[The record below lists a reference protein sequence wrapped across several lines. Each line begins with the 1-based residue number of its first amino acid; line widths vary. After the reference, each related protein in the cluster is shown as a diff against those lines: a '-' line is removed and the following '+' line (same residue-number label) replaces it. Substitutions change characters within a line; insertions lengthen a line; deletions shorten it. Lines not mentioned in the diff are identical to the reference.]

1 MTDDTPNPV
10 SPTSDDPYQGTI
22 NRTRPAPVQSPVVV
36 DLQPPVALG
45 ALALL
50 SLIATIVSDNHL
62 GWFLTA
68 VAFAYGAW
76 FVRQRGVQWPND
88 VQSLLAAVRLGP
100 RPGTRHSRDPDATG
114 TRSEDRPSRSLIPLR
129 PLTFP
134 ELFTSA
140 AKVVVRNWPSL
151 IGIPVLVCI
160 GFFVV
165 LLMVLA
171 AALAAVT
178 TVPSEVVGGF
188 MLSTISSPAAFLA
201 SIVATVL
208 VIALI
213 GLPAD
218 ALLIGL
224 SVTATDRAVRGEPVR
239 LSALVSHTARRLFAI
254 CRLTGL
260 YYLLSFAPPLLFWV
274 IVVATGFEGV
284 AVAAVVMLPIYVAL
298 FIAGIMFSL
307 APVVMIVE
315 ERGAIDSFRRAAQLA
330 RPAFGRLFAI
340 HALWV
345 AGILGLSIPAGILGM
360 LGLPSVFYLILLG
373 GLVAMFRAL
382 QMLIYIDLR
391 MRQENYTP
399 DLG

>member
-1 MTDDTPNPV
+1 MTDDTPSPV
-10 SPTSDDPYQGTI
+10 GPASDDPDRTI
-22 NRTRPAPVQSPVVV
+22 VDRHRPSPVL

-50 SLIATIVSDNHL
+50 SLVAAIASDNHL

-68 VAFAYGAW
+68 ACFAYGAW
-76 FVRQRGVQWPND
+76 FVHRRRVEWPGD
-88 VQSLLAAVRLGP
+88 VQGLLAAMRL
-100 RPGTRHSRDPDATG
+100 RPHPSTRPARDPDEDG
-114 TRSEDRPSRSLIPLR
+114 ERSKDRYLRSLIAPR
-129 PLTFP
+129 PQTFP
-134 ELFTSA
+134 EMFKA
-140 AKVVVRNWPSL
+140 ATTVVARNWPAL

-160 GFFVV
+160 GFVV
-165 LLMVLA
+165 ALFLMLA
-171 AALAAVT
+171 TVTAA
-178 TVPSEVVGGF
+178 PSEAVVGF
-188 MLSTISSPAAFLA
+188 MLSSISSPAAFLA
-201 SIVATVL
+201 SVVVTIL

-224 SVTATDRAVRGEPVR
+224 SVSATDRAVRGEPVR
-239 LSALVSHTARRLFAI
+239 LSALVSHTGRRLFAI

-274 IVVATGFEGV
+274 IVVATGFDGF

-298 FIAGIMFSL
+298 FAAGIMFSL
-307 APVVMIVE
+307 APVVMIIE

-330 RPAFGRLFAI
+330 RPAFGRLLAI
-340 HALWV
+340 HALWM
-345 AGILGLSIPAGILGM
+345 AGILGLSVPAGILGM
-360 LGLPSVFYLILLG
+360 LGMPPIFYLVLLG
-373 GLVAMFRAL
+373 GLIAMFRAL